1 MKISNSDVI
10 KPIDLE
16 EATLPPDP
24 NDYAAYVQL

>member
-1 MKISNSDVI
+1 MKISEDIVQ
-10 KPIDLE
+10 PIDLG

>member
-10 KPIDLE
+10 KSIDLE

-24 NDYAAYVQL
+24 NDYVAYVQL

>member
-1 MKISNSDVI
+1 MKISENSV